1 MLLWPK
7 LYKIQQRLAQPTIED
22 IAREVKR
29 EIESVLSK
37 HSLPLGA
44 RIAITAGSRGIYQII
59 DILSTIV
66 QVLKEHGYNP
76 FLFSAMGSHG
86 GGTAE
91 GQLDILHHLG
101 ITEQTMGCP
110 VIASS
115 DVIQIGI
122 TDQGIKDLPV
132 YIAKEAYESDGILV
146 VNRIKPHTSFRGEY
160 ESGLLKMMA
169 VGMGRREG
177 AEMVHRLGA
186 DQLAYSIPSIA
197 KKIMENSPVLG
208 GLGIVENGLEQT
220 AFIKGMDVNEI
231 LTVEKELLVQAKA
244 FMPNLPIKK
253 IDVAIIR
260 EMGKNFSG
268 TGIDTNVIGR
278 MRIEGIP
285 EPEHI
290 AIQYLAVLDLTEE
303 SQGNATG
310 IGLADFTTEKL
321 VKKMDKQKTYLNCL
335 TSGFVTRAAIPM
347 TFPNDETLFSGI
359 GQVFKQ
365 EDLSQLRM
373 VIMQNTLHIDQ
384 FWVSEAIYQELKGNP
399 DVELLKEPI
408 EIQFDSNHQLVI
420 KACNDGGVKE
430 HGETSN

>member
-1 MLLWPK
+1 MTIWPK
-7 LYKIQQRLAQPTIED
+7 LYKIQQKLAQPTLDTIEN
-22 IAREVKR
+22 EVKR
-29 EIESVLSK
+29 EIDFILSN
-37 HSLPLGA
+37 HSLPQGA
-44 RIAITAGSRGIYQII
+44 KIGITAGSRGIYQIVK
-59 DILSTIV
+59 ILYVIV
-66 QVLKEHGYNP
+66 QVLKEHGYHP

-91 GQLDILHHLG
+91 GQLDILHHIG
-101 ITEQTMGCP
+101 ITEETMGCP

-115 DVIQIGI
+115 DVLQIGI
-122 TDQGIKDLPV
+122 TDQGIKGLSV
-132 YIAKEAYESDGILV
+132 YIAKEAYEADGILV

-177 AEMVHRLGA
+177 AEMVHRLGV

-197 KKIMENSPVLG
+197 KKMMEIAPFLG
-208 GLGIVENGLEQT
+208 GLGIVENGMEQT
-220 AFIKGMDVNEI
+220 ALLKGTNMDEI

-244 FMPNLPIKK
+244 FMPNIPVKK
-253 IDVAIIR
+253 IDVAIIQ

-268 TGIDTNVIGR
+268 TGMDTNVIGR

-285 EPEHI
+285 EPDHI

-321 VKKMDKQKTYLNCL
+321 VNKMDKQKTYLNCL

-347 TFPNDETLFSGI
+347 TFSDDETLFSGI

-365 EDLSQLRM
+365 EDLSLLRL
-373 VIMQNTLHIDQ
+373 VILQNTLHIDQ
-384 FWVSEAIYQELKGNP
+384 FWVSETIYQELKNISSIEVLEGP
-399 DVELLKEPI
+399 L
-408 EIQFDSNHQLVI
+408 EIQFDSHHQFI
-420 KACNDGGVKE
+420 I
-430 HGETSN
+430 